1 MNAKKIAI
9 IVGKVILLTIIL
21 VICFVVAAQLSG
33 VAAPPAGD
41 APMTDNTSGLGVMM
55 TALVVSSFLQTA
67 VLTYITLRSRWTGW
81 KLIGALFLGFYGSMT
96 VIAQIESIV
105 YLRHQLPPDL
115 IPKLFIMGAIIAALF
130 SPIVVLILGR
140 MRPDST
146 AESVNLRLVMS
157 KSEWIWKLSVIS
169 VAFLFLYYSF
179 GYFIAWKNPA
189 VRTYYGGTDPGSFFA
204 QLSQIQA
211 ATPGMFPFQALR
223 ALFWVALVLPIVR
236 MLKGKPWEIGLA
248 MALFFSV
255 WSTQLL
261 LPNPYMPAEVT
272 RAHLVETIT
281 SNFIFG
287 WFMGWLL
294 TKQQSSLRNLFRI

>member
-9 IVGKVILLTIIL
+9 IVGKVVLLTIIL

-41 APMTDNTSGLGVMM
+41 TPTTGNTGPLGIM
-55 TALVVSSFLQTA
+55 TALLVSSFLQTA
-67 VLTYITLRSRWTGW
+67 VLTYITLRSRWTGL
-81 KLIGALFLGFYGSMT
+81 KLTGALFLGFYGSMT

-130 SPIVVLILGR
+130 SPILVFVLGK
-140 MRPDST
+140 MKQVST
-146 AESVNLRLVMS
+146 AESVNLRWVMS
-157 KSEWIWKLSVIS
+157 KSEWIWKLSVIT
-169 VAFLFLYYSF
+169 VAYLFLYYSF

-189 VRTYYGGTDPGSFFA
+189 VLAYYGGTDPGSFFA

-223 ALFWVALVLPIVR
+223 ALFWIALVLPIIR
-236 MLKGKPWEIGLA
+236 MLKGKPWEIGLT

-261 LPNPYMPAEVT
+261 LPNPYMPAEVA
-272 RAHLVETIT
+272 RVHLVETIT

-294 TKQQSSLRNLFRI
+294 TKQQSSLRNMFRI